1 MFVDSQLKLNSLKKI
16 FAKSSKIIKNAA
28 VMIWFWFSTL
38 DKDISELS
46 SKFDDFSDRF
56 SISILFQIR
65 S

>member
-1 MFVDSQLKLNSLKKI
+1 MFFDSQLKLDSLKKI
-16 FAKSSKIIKNAA
+16 FAKFSKIIKNAA

-38 DKDISELS
+38 NKNISKSS

-56 SISILFQIR
+56 SVSILFQIR